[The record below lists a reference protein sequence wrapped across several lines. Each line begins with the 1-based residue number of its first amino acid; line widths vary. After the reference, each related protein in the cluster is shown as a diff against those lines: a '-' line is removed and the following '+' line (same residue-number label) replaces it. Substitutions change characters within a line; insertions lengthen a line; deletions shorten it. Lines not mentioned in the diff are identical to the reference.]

1 MLEHVE
7 PEHDIVGRRQIERQQ
22 VAVVDAGTDAIGGEP
37 NRQAADLD
45 ALCRHAQVI
54 QAREDRARC
63 APELE

>member
-7 PEHDIVGRRQIERQQ
+7 PEHDIVGRRQVERQQ
-22 VAVVDAGTDAIGGEP
+22 VAVVDAGTHAVGGEP

-45 ALCRHAQVI
+45 ALCPNAEVVE
-54 QAREDRARC
+54 AREHRARR